1 MDIKRVKSLLVCS
14 CAAPPVH
21 SYAAEAHHMLV
32 CTLESV
38 GYAIWGID
46 SDSRWVSV
54 DSISRRLNVPVYIY
68 MPVVEETIV
77 EPTQSAF
84 RDSRQ

>member
-54 DSISRRLNVPVYIY
+54 DSISRRLNVPVGYIY
-68 MPVVEETIV
+68 MVEETIV
-77 EPTQSAF
+77 EPTPSAF